1 MRRVD
6 GFLDLSNEEKVRN
19 FGYYGVVLL
28 IDGKQYFYKPSNMPY
43 HEVICSELAKV
54 LGVNC
59 VQYDLA
65 YYDFDGRKGVV
76 SESYK
81 KADAKYINGSKV
93 LEKFYYKDRKF
104 LNEMGLNKFE
114 WEKDYEGPNYYHMN
128 NLEIIWPCL
137 DTLYKDYPKEQR
149 QKCLIDLIM
158 QFIFMILTAQYDR
171 GSYQWE
177 LEVTKDTISVVPMF
191 DNEASLSAVDV
202 WTGMSTNFNDFHGEP
217 AEVLEEFLSISSR
230 EFIDLF
236 LEKYNILT
244 EEKFIEILNLVE
256 QKIQCEIPIEVKAEV
271 IAGFVINRKKLEKV
285 LQKLNI
291 DNNIGR

>member
-6 GFLDLSNEEKVRN
+6 GFLDLSNEEKVRHIK
-19 FGYYGVVLL
+19 YYGDILL
-28 IDGKQYFYKPSNMPY
+28 INGKEYFYKFSETPY
-43 HEVICSELAKV
+43 NEVICSELANI
-54 LGVNC
+54 LAINC

-65 YYDFDGRKGVV
+65 YYEKKGVV
-76 SESYK
+76 SENYK
-81 KADAKYINGSKV
+81 KPGAKYINGSKL

-114 WEKDYEGPNYYHMN
+114 WENYEGPNYYHMN
-128 NLEIIWPCL
+128 NLEIIWSCL

-149 QKCLIDLIM
+149 QKCLVDLIM

-177 LEVTKDTISVVPMF
+177 LEITDDTISVVPMF
-191 DNEASLSAVDV
+191 DNEASFSVVDV

-256 QKIQCEIPIEVKAEV
+256 KKIQCEIPIGVKAEV
-271 IAGFVINRKKLEKV
+271 IAGFVINRKRLEKV